1 MWSRDDTHPM
11 AGRLKPNLRK
21 CRGSL

>member
-21 CRGSL
+21 CRGSP